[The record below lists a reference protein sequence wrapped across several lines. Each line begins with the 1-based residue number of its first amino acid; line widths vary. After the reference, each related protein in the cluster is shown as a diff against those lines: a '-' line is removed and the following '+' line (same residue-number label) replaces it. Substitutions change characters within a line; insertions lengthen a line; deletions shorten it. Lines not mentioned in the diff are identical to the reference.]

1 MFNLCFTSY
10 IATFKNMDYYIYIYN
25 NSYFFC
31 LFSIPRPLYHWILL
45 INFSS

>member
-25 NSYFFC
+25 SYFFC
-31 LFSIPRPLYHWILL
+31 LFSYPRPLYHWIPL
-45 INFSS
+45 INFSP